1 MQYSF
6 CIAEKEAWR
15 AKIVL
20 QEGQLYCN
28 RGSLAAGGTVLQY
41 SLVGSRF
48 VLQYKLYCEL
58 WEGHCSNDTAWGAGS
73 AQAGT
78 GRRWARV
85 AGQTARS
92 RRWASVRAGSA
103 RQADVSWRGVQGE
116 RGVQASGRNGRR
128 RTHRRQAWQRRA
140 AGAGMGARGAGRE
153 REEHAAWASGARGV
167 GVPVRAGW
175 ACWLVS

>member
-1 MQYSF
+1 MQYSI

-58 WEGHCSNDTAWGAGS
+58 WEGHCSNDTGWGAERAGRWGAG
-73 AQAGT
+73 
-78 GRRWARV
+78 
-85 AGQTARS
+85 
-92 RRWASVRAGSA
+92 
-103 RQADVSWRGVQGE
+103 
-116 RGVQASGRNGRR
+116 
-128 RTHRRQAWQRRA
+128 A
-140 AGAGMGARGAGRE
+140 AGAGARRASERAERWQARGRAAGR
-153 REEHAAWASGARGV
+153 AAGV
-167 GVPVRAGW
+167 GTQGRVGRGSRRADTAWTHGAHGRPRQGRAGRPAGR
-175 ACWLVS
+175 ACAHSMGVLAGSAGPSWCTVHLAQF